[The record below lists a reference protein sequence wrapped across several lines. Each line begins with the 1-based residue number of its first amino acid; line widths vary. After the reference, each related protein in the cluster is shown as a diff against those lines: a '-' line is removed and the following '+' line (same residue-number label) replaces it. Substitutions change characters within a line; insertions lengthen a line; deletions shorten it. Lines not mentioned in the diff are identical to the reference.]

1 MAETIDI
8 KKLEE
13 TYGHLGL
20 TVRECEPGEIGG
32 IFVKSGDGSKR
43 EVTMEDLFP
52 EWEDAN
58 D

>member
-1 MAETIDI
+1 MDEMFDA

-20 TVRECEPGEIGG
+20 TVRKCEPGEVGG
-32 IFVKSGDGSKR
+32 IFVKSSDGSKR

-52 EWEDAN
+52 GWEDVK
-58 D
+58 